1 MTNTE
6 RMNLKAALEA
16 KRLERAARFSG
27 RIRELNFEDGRQDPI
42 DWIRAVS
49 DRDEAAGMLN
59 RFSSTLANVERFL
72 RAIEEGCYG
81 NCIRCHRPIAVK
93 RLPSIPWAAYC
104 VLCQEQFE
112 AGGEECAGP
121 DFDEPQAA

>member
-1 MTNTE
+1 
-6 RMNLKAALEA
+6 
-16 KRLERAARFSG
+16 
-27 RIRELNFEDGRQDPI
+27 
-42 DWIRAVS
+42 
-49 DRDEAAGMLN
+49 MLN
-59 RFSSTLANVERFL
+59 RFSSTPANVERSL

-112 AGGEECAGP
+112 PGGEECAGP
-121 DFDEPQAA
+121 DFDEPRAA